1 VQTAELGLWLMNRL
15 SAYELRYSED
25 QPRDDH
31 GRFGEGSGGDSG
43 GGLTGN
49 AALNAAPLGLV
60 DNTVNPVSG
69 KITSKPGPGMTPEEA
84 KALSSYRERGFVK
97 VNGDLR
103 KNDGEPTKPDTQKAV
118 ATIDAAMSRS
128 QLMNDVSVERGISNG
143 PAMFG
148 DRWQGDLTGTTFVEH
163 GYTSTTTDHN
173 IASEFADRIP
183 GVSDGGLARISVPS
197 GTSAI
202 KLSDRGPFQEAELL
216 LDRGL
221 TYEVVSDTGP
231 GSGRQIEMRVK

>member
-1 VQTAELGLWLMNRL
+1 MQTAELTLWLMDRL
-15 SAYELRYSED
+15 SPYDLRYNED
-25 QPRDDH
+25 EPRDEH
-31 GRFGEGSGGDSG
+31 GRWGSGGDS

-49 AALNAAPLGLV
+49 AALAAAPLGLV
-60 DNTVNPVSG
+60 DNKVNAVTG

-84 KALSSYRERGFVK
+84 KALSSYRAAGFVK

-103 KNDGEPTKPDTQKAV
+103 KNDGQTTSAATEKIV
-118 ATIDAAMSRS
+118 APIDAAMSRS
-128 QLMNDVSVERGISNG
+128 QLTSDVSVERGISNG

-148 DRWQGDLTGTTFVEH
+148 DRWQGDLTGTTFVDQ
-163 GYTSTTTDHN
+163 GFVSTTTDHT

-183 GVSDGGLARISVPS
+183 GVSDGGLSRISVPA

-202 KLSDRGPFQEAELL
+202 KLSDQGPFQEAELL

-221 TYEVVSDTGP
+221 TYEVTSDTGP
-231 GSGRQIEMRVK
+231 GPGRQLTMAVKS